1 MTFDEWWDTY
11 LYLGDDLDKELAKA
25 AWNEATCKTN
35 LQIEQL
41 EAEVEN
47 YITIISRLEGA
58 LARYSMDAGRCD
70 QYKNEALAMRKALGF
85 SADSENVAPIDLLNK
100 LDEVVNLKLTPEG
113 YVLVPVAELR
123 QIEDAIAF
131 ELGGEPCGLHAAHD
145 LVKAMIQSSNGQA
158 K

>member
-1 MTFDEWWDTY
+1 MTFEEWWDTY
-11 LYLGDDLDKELAKA
+11 LYLGNNLDKELAKA

-47 YITIISRLEGA
+47 YITRISRLEDA

-100 LDEVVNLKLTPEG
+100 LDEVVNLKLTPE
-113 YVLVPVAELR
+113 ATR
-123 QIEDAIAF
+123 
-131 ELGGEPCGLHAAHD
+131 
-145 LVKAMIQSSNGQA
+145 
-158 K
+158 